1 MESKTLIRNVALVGM
16 ASTVESA
23 LGLMAGVVIA
33 RSLGPAEYGHY
44 AFSVWLCGLML
55 IMVNH
60 GLPLTATRF
69 IAAARGSAG
78 NGLASAVLARLSRIQ
93 WIGMA
98 VVLSLFVIE
107 DLIMPI
113 EDWKN
118 AAWTM
123 LAISLVAI
131 ASRADFR
138 FQGAIGKGYE
148 QFMPENLVLIIVAPI
163 NILLVLGL
171 SLWGG
176 RTEHYFMLFAITG
189 VISAV
194 MARYILRRE
203 GIQPQASAIPTE
215 FEQRLSRNLMLNALL
230 VLVFAFTNKT
240 VEMTLLKHYT
250 DTTTVAYFAIAASLT
265 KGAVDLLAGGMSAVL
280 LPSMAKK
287 FGQGGME
294 AMGRMVS
301 ESSRLYWMM
310 GLVIAGFGVAIT
322 DPAIHLL
329 YGMKYEGAIPALTCL
344 LVVAG
349 LLVMNGATSAA
360 LNAGDKQKE
369 RIYVSLVALALNLLL
384 GWLLIPQYG
393 LMGALISYSCTQCFE
408 AMVSAWR
415 VRQHTKVSLPLGAMA
430 RAALGATMAA
440 FAARWV
446 ALQLPAAAGL
456 AAGIVIF
463 LLVYTSTT
471 VLFRTWR
478 AAEFDAIANL
488 FAHRGR
494 AGQRI
499 ATGILGLKSRYTLSD
514 IAP

>member
-1 MESKTLIRNVALVGM
+1 MESKSLIRNVALVGM

-44 AFSVWLCGLML
+44 AFSIWLCGLML
-55 IMVNH
+55 ILVNH

-69 IAAARGSAG
+69 IAQARGSSGNVLAG
-78 NGLASAVLARLSRIQ
+78 AVLARLGRIQ

-98 VVLSLFVIE
+98 VVLTLFVIE
-107 DLIMPI
+107 DLIIPV
-113 EDWKN
+113 EDWKD

-131 ASRADFR
+131 GSRADFR
-138 FQGAIGKGYE
+138 MQGAIGKGYE
-148 QFMPENLVLIIVAPI
+148 RFAPENLVLIIVAPI
-163 NILLVLGL
+163 NIALVLAL
-171 SLWGG
+171 ALWGG
-176 RTEHYFMLFAITG
+176 GTVHYFLLFAIMG
-189 VISAV
+189 VVSAF
-194 MARYILRRE
+194 MARFMLRRE
-203 GIQPQASAIPTE
+203 GIRSAPGPIPAE
-215 FEQRLSRNLMLNALL
+215 FDERLRRNLLLNGLL
-230 VLVFAFTNKT
+230 VMMFAFANKT

-301 ESSRLYWMM
+301 ESSRLYWMI

-329 YGMKYEGAIPALTCL
+329 YGNKYEGAIPALTCM

-369 RIYVSLVALALNLLL
+369 RIYVSSVALALNLVL
-384 GWLLIPQYG
+384 GWLLIPRLG
-393 LMGALISYSCTQCFE
+393 LLGALISFSCTQLFE
-408 AMVSAWR
+408 ATVSAWR
-415 VRQHTKVSLPLGAMA
+415 VRQHTKVSLPLGAMT
-430 RAALGATMAA
+430 RATVGAAAAA
-440 FAARWV
+440 FLARWV
-446 ALQLPAAAGL
+446 ALQLPPAAGL

-463 LLVYTSTT
+463 LIVYTSLT
-471 VLFRTWR
+471 VLLRTWR
-478 AAEFDAIANL
+478 AAEFEAIANL
-488 FAHRGR
+488 FTNRGR
-494 AGQRI
+494 MGQRI
-499 ATGILGLKSRYTLSD
+499 ADRIHSLKSRYNLSD
-514 IAP
+514 LVS